1 MDQTIKLDTRKRVS
15 EVQIAPLRRGE
26 RNNVTLT
33 VAVRRDRRPYD
44 LTDMTAHLVWQAAD
58 GKLVGPVPMEVTDQA
73 AGTVRCTLPDACYA
87 AVGMARAYIELRRGA
102 ELVDTTDEILINVLD
117 CIDADAEQ
125 AEEYKPLIA
134 EVRDAIDAAIEA
146 AARADAINVIAPKTV
161 DTAQAASTAFKY
173 SLAIGAGAKC
183 EDNKS
188 AQLAVGL
195 QSDAVGDK
203 SVAVGIVSKASGDF
217 STSIGLYASSDG
229 KYSTAEGVASN
240 SFDEHTTA
248 IGAFAQSVKA
258 AATAIGANTAAVGNY
273 STAIG
278 VDSSTCSSRCVAIG
292 MNAAVNGP
300 KVPDPNVLEFSP
312 SGTDS
317 VVLGS
322 FSVADDY
329 RTVSVGND
337 VDGIDHYYRATD
349 NDGHPTTVA
358 PFWAKKTVELPAR
371 YRHIKRRII
380 HVAEPIDGHNA
391 ATKHYVDT
399 NTSNALVGT
408 AKDTLAH
415 VDDAFAG
422 AALRKIT
429 VEGAVKQDGI
439 PSPDA
444 PKPITVIEHPAVK
457 VVGRNLW
464 PFASSCTSSLGHEN
478 RFVNDKTPLT
488 ILPGTYTFSAVGS
501 LGNTDAPLFGYTAT
515 GKRIQL
521 FRILRNVQNPKYSF
535 TVTEPITS
543 VFFVSN
549 AADTKNGT
557 ISNIQLEH
565 DSAATE
571 YAPYTSQTLAFALP
585 AEHPYLAKLPDGT
598 ADEIVVDQDGNV
610 ELVARV
616 SKVLPKDNDRLD
628 FGAGTD
634 TDAPYVSFPA
644 IGIASKTGILSN
656 GYQTS
661 DWTNKSG
668 YIYCPT
674 GIDIAI
680 RDSRFTSK
688 EKAIELL
695 DGVVVYIA
703 MEPTRYSLGKIEMPK
718 AQDSIVNVWT
728 DAEVTP
734 NTGIEY
740 VRDVNIVV
748 ANIESAIASITEG

>member
-1 MDQTIKLDTRKRVS
+1 M
-15 EVQIAPLRRGE
+15 
-26 RNNVTLT
+26 
-33 VAVRRDRRPYD
+33 
-44 LTDMTAHLVWQAAD
+44 
-58 GKLVGPVPMEVTDQA
+58 
-73 AGTVRCTLPDACYA
+73 
-87 AVGMARAYIELRRGA
+87 
-102 ELVDTTDEILINVLD
+102 
-117 CIDADAEQ
+117 
-125 AEEYKPLIA
+125 
-134 EVRDAIDAAIEA
+134 
-146 AARADAINVIAPKTV
+146 IAPKTV

-203 SVAVGIVSKASGDF
+203 SVAVGIASKASGDF

-240 SFDEHTTA
+240 SVDERTTA
-248 IGAFAQSVKA
+248 IGAFAQSVNP

-278 VDSSTCSSRCVAIG
+278 VGSSTCSSRCVAIG

-317 VVLGS
+317 VALGS

-329 RTVSVGND
+329 LTVSVGND
-337 VDGIDHYYRATD
+337 VDGIDQYHRATD

-408 AKDTLAH
+408 AKDTLVH
-415 VDDAFAG
+415 VDDAFSG
-422 AALRKIT
+422 ASLRGIT
-429 VEGAVKQDGI
+429 VEGACKQDGI
-439 PSPDA
+439 PSPES

-464 PFASSCTSSLGHEN
+464 PFASSYTSTKGHEN
-478 RFVNDKTPLT
+478 VFVKDKTPFTL
-488 ILPGTYTFSAVGS
+488 LSGAYTFSAVGS

-521 FRILRNVQNPKYSF
+521 FRILRNVTNPKYSF

-549 AADTKNGT
+549 AADSNAGT
-557 ISNIQLEH
+557 ISNIQLERN
-565 DSAATE
+565 STATE
-571 YAPYTSQTLAFALP
+571 YEPHASQTLTFTLP
-585 AEHPYLAKLPDGT
+585 EEHPYLAKLPDGT
-598 ADEIVVDQDGNV
+598 ADEIVVDGDGDV

-616 SKVLPKDNDRLD
+616 GKLVLDGDSTPLLNWQAQR
-628 FGAGTD
+628 
-634 TDAPYVSFPA
+634 
-644 IGIASKTGILSN
+644 N
-656 GYQTS
+656 GYSLVYRRVS
-661 DWTNKSG
+661 DASTLMNPEKFFSDNLRNVTEKYMPFDECAKELGNIHFASNRNLCVGSGLADASQNAVVQAVNGWLNKHNA
-668 YIYCPT
+668 T
-674 GIDIAI
+674 
-680 RDSRFTSK
+680 
-688 EKAIELL
+688 
-695 DGVVVYIA
+695 VYYA
-703 MEPTRYSLGKIEMPK
+703 LEAPKTYLLGKIEIPK
-718 AQDSIVNVWT
+718 AQDSIINVWT

-734 NTGIEY
+734 NTGIRY
-740 VRDVNIVV
+740 VRDVNIVI
-748 ANIESAIASITEG
+748 ANIEKAIASITEG